1 MELHKYNESFK
12 ALIDS
17 YTLTEDQLYFTDTP
31 KTAIAI
37 AREDTDRNPILA
49 MKDGLLVTFFVLH
62 KNEGVKPYSDN
73 EQAILVRTFSTCS
86 NHLGQG
92 YATSALLA
100 LPQFLKTNYS
110 GINEIILAV
119 NYRNE
124 AAQGL
129 YKKCG
134 FVDTGLRAIGKKGE
148 LFVMSYRLD

>member
-1 MELHKYNESFK
+1 MELHKYNETYK
-12 ALIDS
+12 VATEN

-31 KTAIAI
+31 KEAIAL
-37 AREDTDRNPILA
+37 AAEDPDRHPILA
-49 MKDGLLVTFFVLH
+49 IKDGLLVTFFVLH

-86 NHLGQG
+86 YHLGKG
-92 YATSALLA
+92 FGTEALLA
-100 LPQFLKTNYS
+100 LPQYLKTNYP
-110 GINEIILAV
+110 GINEIVLAV

-134 FVDTGLRAIGKKGE
+134 FIDTGLRSMGKKGE
-148 LFVMSYRLD
+148 LIVMSNRIK